1 MLELANI
8 SYHIGEKTLLRD
20 ISLKVQPGEVI
31 AIVGANGAGKTT
43 MMKILCGALKPESG
57 IASLDGK
64 EVSSFHPDH
73 LARRRAVLPQYSTL
87 TFAFSSLEVV
97 MMGRTPHKT
106 TASEDLDIALQA
118 MEAAGVAHLASQNY
132 TTLSGGE
139 QQRVHLARVLAQIWH
154 PCEDG
159 DRYLFLDEPTAS
171 LDLSHQHQVL
181 RIARQAAQGGVGVL
195 TVLHDLNLASQ
206 HADRIIVMRQG
217 RLTAEGTP
225 DEVMTPDIINDAFD
239 IHVMVTR
246 HPAVAC
252 PLIVALPEDT
262 QDLSAT
268 EHEPFQIS
276 HASQARAPITVKIPV
291 SPEEE
296 AVIKEITGS

>member
-8 SYHIGEKTLLRD
+8 SYHIGDKALLNE
-20 ISLKVQPGEVI
+20 ISLKVQPGEVV

-57 IASLDGK
+57 KALLDGQD
-64 EVSSFHPDH
+64 VSQFHPDQ
-73 LARRRAVLPQYSTL
+73 LARRRAVLPQHSTL
-87 TFAFSSLEVV
+87 SFAFSSLEVV
-97 MMGRTPHKT
+97 LMGRIPHRT
-106 TASEDLDIALQA
+106 TATEDLEIAFQA
-118 MEAAGVAHLASQNY
+118 MEAAGVDHLASQSY

-139 QQRVHLARVLAQIWH
+139 QQRVHLARVLAQIWD
-154 PCEDG
+154 PSEEG

-181 RIARQAAQGGVGVL
+181 RIARQAAKGGVGVL

-206 HADRIIVMRQG
+206 HADRIIVMRKG
-217 RLTAEGTP
+217 CLTAEGTP

-239 IHVMVTR
+239 INVMVTR

-252 PLIVALPEDT
+252 PLIVALPEEALTEEDT
-262 QDLSAT
+262 LA
-268 EHEPFQIS
+268 
-276 HASQARAPITVKIPV
+276 HASMMPPGQMIRTPMTVKIPV